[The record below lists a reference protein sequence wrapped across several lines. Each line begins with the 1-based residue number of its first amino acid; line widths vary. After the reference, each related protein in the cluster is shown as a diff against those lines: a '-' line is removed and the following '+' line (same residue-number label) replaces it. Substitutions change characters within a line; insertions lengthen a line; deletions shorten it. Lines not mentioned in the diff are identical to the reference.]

1 MCCPA
6 EQMPWGWPDRDGW
19 EQKASPAEPGSEDST
34 EFYYFFPGAGI
45 VVGTAQNAA
54 LDGGRRV
61 GCPPGGQDIRP
72 SADLPGYDGGGGRD
86 RAISEMGNVT
96 ELGKEL
102 AKIHKP
108 WLGWLWAVS
117 CVLLWIAGIMFALGI
132 LVLCRLI

>member
-1 MCCPA
+1 MD
-6 EQMPWGWPDRDGW
+6 WGTGGGLERWLDEATRGIRFGPDRRMV
-19 EQKASPAEPGSEDST
+19 AEELAAHLEDKTSDPQWIFPDMT
-34 EFYYFFPGAGI
+34 EAE
-45 VVGTAQNAA
+45 A
-54 LDGGRRV
+54 
-61 GCPPGGQDIRP
+61 
-72 SADLPGYDGGGGRD
+72 RD

-117 CVLLWIAGIMFALGI
+117 CVLLWIAGIMLALGI

>member
-1 MCCPA
+1 MD
-6 EQMPWGWPDRDGW
+6 WGTGGGLERWLDEATRGIRFGPDRRMV
-19 EQKASPAEPGSEDST
+19 AEELAMT
-34 EFYYFFPGAGI
+34 EAE
-45 VVGTAQNAA
+45 A
-54 LDGGRRV
+54 RE
-61 GCPPGGQDIRP
+61 
-72 SADLPGYDGGGGRD
+72 

-117 CVLLWIAGIMFALGI
+117 CVLLWIAGIMLALGI

>member
-1 MCCPA
+1 MAGSRRLPRLSRGQRTGRNFIIFFLALALWWALPRTPLWMVA
-6 EQMPWGWPDRDGW
+6 EELAAHLEDKTSDLQRIFPDMT
-19 EQKASPAEPGSEDST
+19 EAE
-34 EFYYFFPGAGI
+34 A
-45 VVGTAQNAA
+45 
-54 LDGGRRV
+54 
-61 GCPPGGQDIRP
+61 
-72 SADLPGYDGGGGRD
+72 RD